1 MKLLCGFLRILWWY
15 TCGPRVTCAIS
26 YSTSKEE
33 TMSNPQ
39 DNSRVLSRLGARV
52 LTDKEAEQVSAAMI
66 IRPRCTFNPVTCVT
80 DGMCSPEPAC

>member
-1 MKLLCGFLRILWWY
+1 
-15 TCGPRVTCAIS
+15 
-26 YSTSKEE
+26 
-33 TMSNPQ
+33 MSNPQ
-39 DNSRVLSRLGARV
+39 DNSRVLSRQGARV